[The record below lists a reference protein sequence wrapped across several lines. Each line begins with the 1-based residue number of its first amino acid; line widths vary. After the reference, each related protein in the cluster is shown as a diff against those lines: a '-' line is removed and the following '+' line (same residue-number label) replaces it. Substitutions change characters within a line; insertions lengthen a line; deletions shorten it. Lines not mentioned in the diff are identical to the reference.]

1 MIIED
6 VKNMRDI
13 DLLKNNGVNIEQ
25 SLELFGDM
33 ETYDSTLEDFLET
46 ITQKL
51 SEIQKYKEVTDM
63 PNYAILVHSLKSDAK
78 YLGFTKLAEI
88 SFAHEM
94 HSKENDVMFIYEH
107 YDELMNETDRILQLL
122 GQYLGKEK
130 VTSVVSSSKETIKD
144 KKILVVDDSNV
155 IRNLIQKIFDEEFE
169 VIAAADGREALAF
182 LESNPGVKLYGI
194 LLDLNMPNING
205 FTVLDYF
212 KQNNLFAKI
221 PVAIITGDDS
231 KETALK
237 AFTYPIVDVL
247 TKPFN
252 ERDVKRVVT
261 SMINFH

>member
-1 MIIED
+1 MKD
-6 VKNMRDI
+6 VDV
-13 DLLKNNGVNIEQ
+13 LTSNGVNIES

-33 ETYDSTLEDFLET
+33 ETYNVTLEDFLET
-46 ITQKL
+46 IDQKI
-51 SEIQKYKEVTDM
+51 SDIQKYKEVSDM

-78 YLGFTKLAEI
+78 YLGFTKLAEL
-88 SFAHEM
+88 SYAHEM
-94 HSKENDVMFIYEH
+94 ESKANNVIYIYDH
-107 YDELMNETDRILQLL
+107 YDELMNEASRIIRLIN
-122 GQYLGKEK
+122 QYLGKEE
-130 VTSVVSSSKETIKD
+130 KEPVFVETKKEVKD
-144 KKILVVDDSNV
+144 KKILVVDDSN
-155 IRNLIQKIFDEEFE
+155 IICNLITKIFDNEFDV
-169 VIAAADGREALAF
+169 VIANDGQEALDF
-182 LESNPGVKLYGI
+182 LEQHRDEALYGV

-205 FTVLDYF
+205 FTVLETF
-212 KQNNLFAKI
+212 KENHFFTKI